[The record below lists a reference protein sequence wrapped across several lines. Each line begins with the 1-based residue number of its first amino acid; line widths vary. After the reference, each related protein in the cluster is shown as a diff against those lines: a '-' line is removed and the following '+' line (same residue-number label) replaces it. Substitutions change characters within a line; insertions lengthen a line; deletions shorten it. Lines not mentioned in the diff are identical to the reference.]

1 MPRGRRRRSS
11 GCEHRHV
18 AKTTPLEFINQV
30 KAETR
35 RVVWPTWKETWLTGL
50 MVVIMTTILALF
62 FLGVDSMFNAIV
74 TALLKLAQ

>member
-1 MPRGRRRRSS
+1 M
-11 GCEHRHV
+11 

-62 FLGVDSMFNAIV
+62 FLGVDSFFNAVV

>member
-1 MPRGRRRRSS
+1 
-11 GCEHRHV
+11 V

-50 MVVIMTTILALF
+50 MVVIMTTVLALF

>member
-1 MPRGRRRRSS
+1 
-11 GCEHRHV
+11 V

>member
-1 MPRGRRRRSS
+1 
-11 GCEHRHV
+11 V

-74 TALLKLAQ
+74 TALLKLAH

>member
-1 MPRGRRRRSS
+1 M
-11 GCEHRHV
+11 

-50 MVVIMTTILALF
+50 MVVIMTTVLALF